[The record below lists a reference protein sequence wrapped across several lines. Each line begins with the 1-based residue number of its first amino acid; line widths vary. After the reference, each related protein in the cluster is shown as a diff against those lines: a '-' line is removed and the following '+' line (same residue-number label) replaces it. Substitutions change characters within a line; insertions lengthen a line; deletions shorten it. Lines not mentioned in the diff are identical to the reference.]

1 MRSARLVIGMI
12 VLLGACTAVFAQSA
26 TLEASVDRETIRA
39 NESFTYVLRV
49 QGQLPGRPDL
59 SALASDFDVL
69 DTWSSTSIQIVNGRT
84 AQVAEY
90 GVELMP
96 RGPGHFEIPPAEL
109 GGFLSNR
116 VEVDILPEPTVSGQA
131 DDIYIEVE
139 LDRPVAYVQSQV
151 IYTLRLFV
159 GIGTGRATLTAP
171 LVEGGE
177 AIVEK
182 LGSDREY
189 QSVRGNRAYN
199 VRERSYAIFP
209 QTAGELTIGPAVFD
223 AMVIPNRGFTRQQR
237 LRSEVLELE
246 VRPAVAPP
254 ASHPNAVWLPAR
266 DLRIEQSWSDRGEI
280 FEQGVPRTRELTIVA
295 DGLLETQ
302 LPEIELPT
310 ADGFRQYGDQPELSR
325 DVTADGIRA
334 SRTERFAVIAQQPGT
349 ATLPGVELPWF
360 DVETGRWEVARL
372 DPVTFDVLPGQSVA
386 PTDTAV
392 EPPPR
397 PTVVEGDPGLWPW
410 LSAFLG
416 LGWLATA
423 AAWLIVGGRT
433 RRPHRPAAAPPE
445 RTSARTLMKQLDA
458 ACRVGD
464 AARVQGLLLEW
475 GRLQFSEQPPTSL
488 GALAERLTGPLGEEI
503 AALEAALYGPRQSAG
518 WQGQRLAELLRQTRS
533 VARTKGGKDTDPLVP
548 LYR

>member
-1 MRSARLVIGMI
+1 MRIARFLFMALAVLAIG
-12 VLLGACTAVFAQSA
+12 GNAWAQNG

-96 RGPGHFEIPPAEL
+96 RGPGNFEIPPAEL
-109 GGFLSNR
+109 GGLLSNA
-116 VEVDILPEPTVSGQA
+116 VEVRILPEPTGTGQA

-139 LDRPVAYVQSQV
+139 LDRPVAYAQSQV

-171 LVEGGE
+171 LIEGGE

-189 QSVRGNRAYN
+189 QSVRGDRAYN

-209 QTAGELTIGPAVFD
+209 ENSGRLTIGPSVFD

-237 LRSEVLELE
+237 LRSDVLELE

-254 ASHPNAVWLPAR
+254 ASYPNAVWLPAS
-266 DLRIEQSWSDRGEI
+266 DLRIEQSWSDRASE
-280 FEQGVPRTRELTIVA
+280 FEQGVPRTRELTIIA

-302 LPEIELPT
+302 LPEIELAT
-310 ADGFRQYGDQPELSR
+310 STGFRQYGDQPELSR
-325 DVTADGIRA
+325 DVTADGIEAR
-334 SRTERFAVIAQQPGT
+334 RTERFAVIAQQPGP
-349 ATLPGVELPWF
+349 ATLPGIELPWF
-360 DVETGRWEVARL
+360 DVDTGSWEVASL
-372 DPVTFDVLPGQSVA
+372 DPVTFDVLPGQNAA
-386 PTDTAV
+386 PAADSEEAPARTTI
-392 EPPPR
+392 
-397 PTVVEGDPGLWPW
+397 VEGSPGLWPW

-416 LGWLATA
+416 MGWLATL
-423 AAWLIVGGRT
+423 AAWWLLGGRT
-433 RRPHRPAAAPPE
+433 RVRREETLKAPEKPSS
-445 RTSARTLMKQLDA
+445 RVLLKQLDA

-464 AARVQGLLLEW
+464 AARVQILLLDW
-475 GRLQFSEQPPTSL
+475 GRLQFSERPPASL
-488 GALAERLTGPLGEEI
+488 GALAERLPGPLGEEI
-503 AALEAALYGPRQSAG
+503 AVLEAALYGPKTAE
-518 WQGQRLAELLRQTRS
+518 WQGQRLAGLLRETRS
-533 VARTKGGKDTDPLVP
+533 VARGKGDKDSDPLVP